1 MAPLLNAQVIG
12 KEFIPLSVSQ
22 FSSSIARIQQ
32 AKPDWLMMY
41 ITGQNHS
48 NYYPQANAAG
58 IKIPMGSSI
67 NIAQGYEHRRFKPPA
82 LARFHVTASYMEEIP
97 TPRNRKF
104 VAAVARRCFPTS
116 PTWPWKATARTSR
129 PTSMRRRCASPA
141 PPRQGDRY

>member
-1 MAPLLNAQVIG
+1 VPRLPGRLAGEIG
-12 KEFIPLSVSQ
+12 EKFGGYIKPVPHGPPGPGAAGGVAEEATLRV
-22 FSSSIARIQQ
+22 QQ

-67 NIAQGYEHRRFKPPA
+67 NIAQGYEHRRFQPPS
-82 LARFHVTASYMEEIP
+82 LDRFHVTASYMEEIP

-104 VAAVARRCFPTS
+104 VQRWRAMFPDE
-116 PTWPWKATARTSR
+116 PYMAMER
-129 PTSMRRRCASPA
+129 P
-141 PPRQGDRY
+141 

>member
-1 MAPLLNAQVIG
+1 MAPLLNAQVVG
-12 KEFIPLSVSQ
+12 EEFIPLSVSQ

-32 AKPDWLMMY
+32 VKPDWLMMY

-67 NIAQGYEHRRFKPPA
+67 NIAQGYEHRRFEPPA

-97 TPRNRKF
+97 TARNRKF
-104 VAAVARRCFPTS
+104 VQRWRAMFPDEPYMAMEGHSAYVATHLYARRC
-116 PTWPWKATARTSR
+116 AL
-129 PTSMRRRCASPA
+129 PA
-141 PPRQGDRY
+141 PPTRRP